1 MFRGAWGPIPGPL
14 VFSLADWRPSRWLNL
29 IFVVAMLVVAYRMFM
44 SSRGARNDD
53 GLSVAQSGVCK
64 VSKDTGRFIWSLRTV
79 TTLASI
85 GAVSGLFTGMLGV
98 GGGFIIVPALGYFS
112 ELRMHSIVATSL
124 LVIALLS
131 AVTVFITFGQSL
143 SLTAPTWAFS
153 RSE

>member
-1 MFRGAWGPIPGPL
+1 
-14 VFSLADWRPSRWLNL
+14 
-29 IFVVAMLVVAYRMFM
+29 
-44 SSRGARNDD
+44 
-53 GLSVAQSGVCK
+53 
-64 VSKDTGRFIWSLRTV
+64 
-79 TTLASI
+79 
-85 GAVSGLFTGMLGV
+85 MLGV

-153 RSE
+153 AVALVGMAGARFLGAKIPSTALQRIFAIACIVRLEDHTTELQSLMRTSYAVFTFKTTNNI